1 MSEVK
6 FISPETI
13 EQAVDAYSKSSKE
26 GNTKILAGGTDL
38 LVQIRSGISQP
49 DTIIDIKNIKELKE
63 ISNDNGSYTIGAAV
77 AGAVLD
83 EEEDFGNNWPGVLEA
98 LRLIG
103 SEQIQGR
110 ASLGGNLCNA
120 SPAGDSVPA
129 LIASGA
135 TVKIQGPEG
144 ERKMPIESFH
154 VGPGKTNL
162 KNGEI
167 VVNFQFPKKQKHSGD
182 AYLRMIPRTEMDIA
196 VVGCAVNVTIEN
208 DKCVDARV
216 ALGAVAPTALLVE
229 DASKAL
235 IGSNFEKEAVE
246 KAALACEA
254 ACNPID
260 DKRGTISYRKK
271 VSKVLF
277 KRALEKAI
285 EFGIN
290 LQLTVSTNPFFK
302 SEDYVQHLTNQEIFL
317 MSKKNN

>member
-6 FISPETI
+6 FISPETL
-13 EQAVDAYSKSSKE
+13 EQAVDVYTKASKE
-26 GNTKILAGGTDL
+26 GKTKILAGGTDL

-83 EEEDFGNNWPGVLEA
+83 EEKDFGNNWPGVLEA

-135 TVKIQGPEG
+135 TVKVQGPEG
-144 ERKMPIESFH
+144 ERNMPVENIH
-154 VGPGKTNL
+154 AGPGKTNL

-167 VVNFQFPKKQKHSGD
+167 VVNFQFPKKQKNSGD

-208 DKCVDARV
+208 EKCVDARV

-235 IGSNFEKEAVE
+235 IGSNFDQESIE

-285 EFGIN
+285 ERAKRG
-290 LQLTVSTNPFFK
+290 
-302 SEDYVQHLTNQEIFL
+302 
-317 MSKKNN
+317 

>member
-6 FISPETI
+6 FISPETL
-13 EQAVDAYSKSSKE
+13 EQAVNAYNKSSKE
-26 GNTKILAGGTDL
+26 GTTKILAGGTDL

-110 ASLGGNLCNA
+110 ASLGGNICNA

-135 TVKIQGPEG
+135 TVNIQGPEG
-144 ERKMPIESFH
+144 ERNMPIESFH
-154 VGPGKTNL
+154 AGPGKTNL

-246 KAALACEA
+246 KAIERA
-254 ACNPID
+254 
-260 DKRGTISYRKK
+260 KRG
-271 VSKVLF
+271 
-277 KRALEKAI
+277 
-285 EFGIN
+285 
-290 LQLTVSTNPFFK
+290 
-302 SEDYVQHLTNQEIFL
+302 
-317 MSKKNN
+317 

>member
-1 MSEVK
+1 M
-6 FISPETI
+6 
-13 EQAVDAYSKSSKE
+13 
-26 GNTKILAGGTDL
+26 
-38 LVQIRSGISQP
+38 
-49 DTIIDIKNIKELKE
+49 
-63 ISNDNGSYTIGAAV
+63 
-77 AGAVLD
+77 
-83 EEEDFGNNWPGVLEA
+83 
-98 LRLIG
+98 
-103 SEQIQGR
+103 
-110 ASLGGNLCNA
+110 
-120 SPAGDSVPA
+120 PA

-144 ERKMPIESFH
+144 ERNMPIESFH
-154 VGPGKTNL
+154 AGPGKTNL

-196 VVGCAVNVTIEN
+196 VVGCAVNVTVEN

-285 EFGIN
+285 ERAKE
-290 LQLTVSTNPFFK
+290 VK
-302 SEDYVQHLTNQEIFL
+302 
-317 MSKKNN
+317 

>member
-26 GNTKILAGGTDL
+26 GKTKILAGGTDL

-77 AGAVLD
+77 AGAILD

-144 ERKMPIESFH
+144 ERNKPIESFH

-196 VVGCAVNVTIEN
+196 VVGCAVNVTMEN

-271 VSKVLF
+271 VSNVAK
-277 KRALEKAI
+277 
-285 EFGIN
+285 
-290 LQLTVSTNPFFK
+290 
-302 SEDYVQHLTNQEIFL
+302 EIL
-317 MSKKNN
+317 KK

>member
-26 GNTKILAGGTDL
+26 GKTKILAGGTDL

-135 TVKIQGPEG
+135 TVKIHGPEG
-144 ERKMPIESFH
+144 ERNMPIESFH

-285 EFGIN
+285 ERA
-290 LQLTVSTNPFFK
+290 
-302 SEDYVQHLTNQEIFL
+302 
-317 MSKKNN
+317 KKG

>member
-26 GNTKILAGGTDL
+26 GKTKILAGGTDL

-167 VVNFQFPKKQKHSGD
+167 VVNFQFPKKQKNSGD

-208 DKCVDARV
+208 EKCVDARV

-229 DASKAL
+229 DLSL
-235 IGSNFEKEAVE
+235 IH
-246 KAALACEA
+246 
-254 ACNPID
+254 I
-260 DKRGTISYRKK
+260 
-271 VSKVLF
+271 
-277 KRALEKAI
+277 
-285 EFGIN
+285 
-290 LQLTVSTNPFFK
+290 
-302 SEDYVQHLTNQEIFL
+302 
-317 MSKKNN
+317 

>member
-26 GNTKILAGGTDL
+26 GKTKILAGGTDL

-144 ERKMPIESFH
+144 ERSMPIESFH

-285 EFGIN
+285 ERAKRG
-290 LQLTVSTNPFFK
+290 
-302 SEDYVQHLTNQEIFL
+302 
-317 MSKKNN
+317 